1 MKDLTDIHQEAMK
14 NFGAIQTAMRD
25 ERLQCLQDRRFYSIS
40 GAQWEGALGRQF
52 ENKPR
57 FEINKIH
64 LSVIRIINEYRN
76 NRIDVQFVG
85 KDNKDAESLADTCAG
100 MFRSDEQDSSAQ
112 EAYDNAFE
120 EAVGGGFGAW
130 RLVTAYEDDENLED
144 ETQRIRFEPI
154 YDADSCVF
162 FDLDSKKQDKSDA
175 RYAFVIHAMTPDAYM
190 EQFGEAPTMFNKTIQ
205 LSFFDWTSPK
215 MTYVAEYYQVEDVS
229 VEYFFFKNQI
239 GDEEK
244 YDKKEI
250 DDELAKNISDRGF
263 VFDRKRKIKK
273 KKVRKFLMS
282 GQKIL
287 EDCGYV
293 AGENIPI
300 IPVYGKR
307 WFIDN
312 IERCMGHVRLAKDA
326 QRIKNM
332 QLSKLGE
339 IAALSSFEKP
349 IFTPEQIAGHGYLW
363 ANDNVDNNPYL
374 LINPV
379 TDLNGNVSLAGPA
392 GYTKPPQVPPAM
404 AALLQVTDAD
414 MNDILGN
421 QQAGEQVVSAMSGKA
436 VELIQNRLDMQTFIY
451 VSNMEKAV
459 KRCGEIWLS
468 MAKEIFVEEGR
479 RLKIVTEQDQTDYI
493 ELSKPTVNEHGKIEY
508 ENDISKAKFD
518 VVATTGPSSASKRAS
533 TARAVT
539 GMLQLATDPTDQA
552 VLSAMAMMNMEGEG
566 ISDVKDYYRKKLLR
580 MGVLKPTKQE
590 LEELQQEAQAQQPD
604 AQTLYLQ
611 AAAQNEQAK
620 AQKAQVDMQ
629 KTMAESQKIKAETME
644 KMAEL
649 DRGGQRH
656 FLDSAEKLMK
666 MQQEADKQQAQFG
679 VQTPQN
685 NEQQPLMGNQ

>member
-1 MKDLTDIHQEAMK
+1 MKDLSDIHAEAIK
-14 NFGAIQTAMRD
+14 NFQAIQTAMRD

-76 NRIDVQFVG
+76 NRIDVQFIG
-85 KDNKDAESLADTCAG
+85 KDNKEADKLAETCAG
-100 MFRSDEQDSSAQ
+100 IFRADEQDSGAQ

-130 RLVTAYEDDENLED
+130 RLVTAYEDDDNLED

-154 YDADSCVF
+154 YDADSSVF
-162 FDLDSKKQDKSDA
+162 FDLDAKRQDKSDA
-175 RYAFVIHAMTPDAYM
+175 KYAFVIHAMTPEAYL
-190 EQFGEAPTMFNKTIQ
+190 EQFGETPSMFTKTIQ
-205 LSFFDWTSPK
+205 LSFFDWTSPR
-215 MTYVAEYYQVEDVS
+215 MAYVAEYYKVEDVS
-229 VEYFFFKNQI
+229 VEYSFFKNQI
-239 GDEEK
+239 NDEEK
-244 YDKKEI
+244 YEKKELT
-250 DDELAKNISDRGF
+250 EEMLKNIYDRGF
-263 VFDRKRKIKK
+263 IFDRKRKVKK
-273 KKVRKFLMS
+273 QRVHKYIIS
-282 GQKIL
+282 GQSIL
-287 EDCGYV
+287 EDCGYI

-300 IPVYGKR
+300 VPVYGKR

-312 IERCMGHVRLAKDA
+312 VERCMGHVRLAKDA

-363 ANDNVDNNPYL
+363 ARDNIDNNPYL
-374 LINPV
+374 LVNPV
-379 TDLNGNVSLAGPA
+379 TDANGNISLSGPV

-468 MAKEIFVEEGR
+468 MAKEILVEEGR
-479 RLKIVTEQDQTDYI
+479 KLKIITEQEQTDYI
-493 ELSKPTVNEHGKIEY
+493 ELSKPVISDNGSIEY
-508 ENDISKAKFD
+508 ENDLSNAKFD
-518 VVATTGPSSASKRAS
+518 VVATTGPSSVSKKAA
-533 TARAVT
+533 TVRAVT

-566 ISDVKDYYRKKLLR
+566 ISDVRDYYRKKLLR
-580 MGVLKPTKQE
+580 MGVLQPTK
-590 LEELQQEAQAQQPD
+590 EEAQQLAQEAQMQQPD

-629 KTMAESQKIKAETME
+629 KTLAESDKIKAETME

-666 MQQEADKQQAQFG
+666 LQQES
-679 VQTPQN
+679 N
-685 NEQQPLMGNQ
+685 NNPVAPAQQPQESTPTY

>member
-1 MKDLTDIHQEAMK
+1 MKDLSDIHAEAIK
-14 NFGAIQTAMRD
+14 NFQAIQTAMRD

-76 NRIDVQFVG
+76 NRIDVQFIG
-85 KDNKDAESLADTCAG
+85 KDSKEADKLADTCAG
-100 MFRSDEQDSSAQ
+100 IFRADEQDSGAQ

-130 RLVTAYEDDENLED
+130 RLVTAYENDDNLED

-154 YDADSCVF
+154 YDADSSVF
-162 FDLDSKKQDKSDA
+162 FDLDAKRQDKSDA
-175 RYAFVIHAMTPDAYM
+175 KYAFVIHAMTPEAYL
-190 EQFGEAPTMFNKTIQ
+190 EQFGETPSMFTKTIQ
-205 LSFFDWTSPK
+205 LSFFDWTSPR
-215 MTYVAEYYQVEDVS
+215 MAYVAEYYKVEDVS
-229 VEYFFFKNQI
+229 VEYSFFKNQI
-239 GDEEK
+239 NDEEK
-244 YDKKEI
+244 YEKKELT
-250 DDELAKNISDRGF
+250 EEMLKNIYDRGF
-263 VFDRKRKIKK
+263 IFDRKRKVKK
-273 KKVRKFLMS
+273 QRVHKYIIS
-282 GQKIL
+282 GQSIL
-287 EDCGYV
+287 EDCGYI

-300 IPVYGKR
+300 VPVYGKR

-312 IERCMGHVRLAKDA
+312 VERCMGHVRLAKDA

-363 ANDNVDNNPYL
+363 ARDNIDNNPYL
-374 LINPV
+374 LVNPV
-379 TDLNGNVSLAGPA
+379 TDANGNISLSGPV

-468 MAKEIFVEEGR
+468 MAKEILVEEGR
-479 RLKIVTEQDQTDYI
+479 KLKIITEQEQTDYI
-493 ELSKPTVNEHGKIEY
+493 ELSKPTISDNGSIEY
-508 ENDISKAKFD
+508 ENDLSNAKFD
-518 VVATTGPSSASKRAS
+518 VVATTGPSSVSKKAA
-533 TARAVT
+533 TVRAVT

-566 ISDVKDYYRKKLLR
+566 ISDVRDYYRKKLLR
-580 MGVLKPTKQE
+580 MGVLQPTK
-590 LEELQQEAQAQQPD
+590 EEAQQLAQEAQMQQPD

-629 KTMAESQKIKAETME
+629 KTLAESDKIKAETME

-666 MQQEADKQQAQFG
+666 LQQES
-679 VQTPQN
+679 N
-685 NEQQPLMGNQ
+685 NNPVSPAQQPQESTPTY

>member
-1 MKDLTDIHQEAMK
+1 MKDLSDIHAEAIK
-14 NFGAIQTAMRD
+14 NFQAIQTAMRD

-76 NRIDVQFVG
+76 NRIDVQFIG
-85 KDNKDAESLADTCAG
+85 KDNKEADKLADTCAG
-100 MFRSDEQDSSAQ
+100 IFRADEQDSGAQ

-130 RLVTAYEDDENLED
+130 RLVTAYEDDDNLED

-154 YDADSCVF
+154 YDADSSVF
-162 FDLDSKKQDKSDA
+162 FDLDAKRQDKSDA
-175 RYAFVIHAMTPDAYM
+175 KYAFVIHAMTPEAYL
-190 EQFGEAPTMFNKTIQ
+190 EQFGETPSMFTKTIQ
-205 LSFFDWTSPK
+205 LSFFDWTSPR
-215 MTYVAEYYQVEDVS
+215 MAYVAEYYKVEDVS
-229 VEYFFFKNQI
+229 VEYSFFKNQI
-239 GDEEK
+239 NDEEK
-244 YDKKEI
+244 YEKKELT
-250 DDELAKNISDRGF
+250 EEMLKNIYDRGF
-263 VFDRKRKIKK
+263 IFDRKRKVKK
-273 KKVRKFLMS
+273 QRVHKYIIS
-282 GQKIL
+282 GQSIL
-287 EDCGYV
+287 EDCGYI

-300 IPVYGKR
+300 VPVYGKR

-312 IERCMGHVRLAKDA
+312 VERCMGHVRLAKDA

-363 ANDNVDNNPYL
+363 ARDNIDNNPYL
-374 LINPV
+374 LVNPV
-379 TDLNGNVSLAGPA
+379 TDANGNISLSGPV

-468 MAKEIFVEEGR
+468 MAKEILVEEGR
-479 RLKIVTEQDQTDYI
+479 KLKIITEQEQTDYI
-493 ELSKPTVNEHGKIEY
+493 ELSKPIISDNGSIEY
-508 ENDISKAKFD
+508 ENDLSNAKFD
-518 VVATTGPSSASKRAS
+518 VVATTGPSSVSKKAA
-533 TARAVT
+533 TVRAVT

-566 ISDVKDYYRKKLLR
+566 ISDVRDYYRKKLLR
-580 MGVLKPTKQE
+580 MGVLQPTK
-590 LEELQQEAQAQQPD
+590 EEAQQLAQEAQMQQPD

-629 KTMAESQKIKAETME
+629 KTLAESDKIKAETME

-666 MQQEADKQQAQFG
+666 LQQES
-679 VQTPQN
+679 N
-685 NEQQPLMGNQ
+685 NNPVAPAQQPQESTPTY

>member
-1 MKDLTDIHQEAMK
+1 MKDLTDIHAEAIK
-14 NFGAIQTAMRD
+14 NFQAIQTAMRD
-25 ERLQCLQDRRFYSIS
+25 ERLQCLQDRRFYSIA

-76 NRIDVQFVG
+76 NRIDVQFIG
-85 KDNKDAESLADTCAG
+85 KDSKDADKLADTCAG
-100 MFRSDEQDSSAQ
+100 IFRADEQDSGAQ

-154 YDADSCVF
+154 YDADSSVF
-162 FDLDSKKQDKSDA
+162 FDLDAKRQDKADA
-175 RYAFVIHAMTPDAYM
+175 KYAFVIHAMTPEAYI
-190 EQFGEAPTMFNKTIQ
+190 EQFGETPSMFTKTIQ
-205 LSFFDWTSPK
+205 LSFFDWTSPR
-215 MTYVAEYYQVEDVS
+215 MAYVAEYYQVEDVS
-229 VEYFFFKNQI
+229 VEYNFFKNQI
-239 GDEEK
+239 NDEEK
-244 YDKKEI
+244 YEKKELT
-250 DDELAKNISDRGF
+250 DEMLQNISDRGF
-263 VFDRKRKIKK
+263 IFDRKRKVKK
-273 KKVRKFLMS
+273 QKVHKYIIS

-287 EDCGYV
+287 EDCGYI

-312 IERCMGHVRLAKDA
+312 VERCMGHVRLAKDA

-363 ANDNVDNNPYL
+363 ANDNIENNPYL
-374 LINPV
+374 LVNPV
-379 TDLNGNVSLAGPA
+379 TDANGNISLSGPI

-468 MAKEIFVEEGR
+468 MAKEILVEEGR
-479 RLKIVTEQDQTDYI
+479 KLKIITEQEQTDYV
-493 ELSKPTVNEHGKIEY
+493 ELSKPTLSDTGAIEY
-508 ENDISKAKFD
+508 ENDITKAKFD
-518 VVATTGPSSASKRAS
+518 VIATTGPSSVSKKAA
-533 TARAVT
+533 TVRAVT

-566 ISDVKDYYRKKLLR
+566 IQDVRDYYRKKLLR
-580 MGVLKPTKQE
+580 MGVLKPTK
-590 LEELQQEAQAQQPD
+590 EESEQLAQEAQMQQPD

-629 KTMAESQKIKAETME
+629 KTLAESDKIKAETME

-656 FLDSAEKLMK
+656 FLDSAQKLMK
-666 MQQEADKQQAQFG
+666 LQQES
-679 VQTPQN
+679 QN
-685 NEQQPLMGNQ
+685 NPQMPPQQPQETTPTY

>member
-1 MKDLTDIHQEAMK
+1 MKDLTDIHEKAIK
-14 NFGAIQTAMRD
+14 DFSAIQTAMRD
-25 ERLQCLQDRRFYSIS
+25 ERLQCLQDRRFYSIA
-40 GAQWEGALGRQF
+40 GAQWEGALEKQF

-85 KDNKDAESLADTCAG
+85 KDNKDSEALADTCAG
-100 MFRSDEQDSSAQ
+100 MFRADEQDSNSQ

-162 FDLDSKKQDKSDA
+162 FDLDAKKQDKSDA
-175 RYAFVIHAMTPDAYM
+175 KYAFVIHAVTPDAYV

-215 MTYVAEYYQVEDVS
+215 MTYVAEYYRIEDVS

-244 YDKKEI
+244 YSKKNL
-250 DDELAKNISDRGF
+250 DEELLKNISDRGF

-273 KKVRKFLMS
+273 QKVRKYLMN

-287 EDCGYV
+287 EDCGYI

-349 IFTPEQIAGHGYLW
+349 IFTPEQITGHGYLW
-363 ANDNVDNNPYL
+363 ANDNIDNNPYL

-379 TDLNGNVSLAGPA
+379 TDLNGNISLAGPV

-468 MAKEIFVEEGR
+468 MAREIFVEEGR
-479 RLKIVTEQDQTDYI
+479 KLKVITKQDQTDYI
-493 ELSKPTVNEHGKIEY
+493 ELSKPTVTEHGKIEY

-518 VVATTGPSSASKRAS
+518 IVASTGPSSASKRAS

-566 ISDVKDYYRKKLLR
+566 IDDVKDYYRKKLLR
-580 MGVLKPTKQE
+580 LGVLKPTKQE
-590 LEELQQEAQAQQPD
+590 LEELQKEAQNAQPD

-629 KTMAESQKIKAETME
+629 KTMAESDKIKAETME

-666 MQQEADKQQAQFG
+666 MQQETEKQQATSSIKQLQDNG
-679 VQTPQN
+679 EETA
-685 NEQQPLMGNQ
+685 LRY

>member
-1 MKDLTDIHQEAMK
+1 MKDLSDIHAEAIK
-14 NFGAIQTAMRD
+14 NFQAIQTAMRD

-76 NRIDVQFVG
+76 NRIDVQFIG
-85 KDNKDAESLADTCAG
+85 KDNKEADKLAETCAG
-100 MFRSDEQDSSAQ
+100 IFRADEQDSGAQ

-130 RLVTAYEDDENLED
+130 RLVTAYEDDDNLED

-154 YDADSCVF
+154 YDADSSVF
-162 FDLDSKKQDKSDA
+162 FDLDAKRQDKSDA
-175 RYAFVIHAMTPDAYM
+175 KYAFVIHAMTPEAYL
-190 EQFGEAPTMFNKTIQ
+190 EQFGETPSMFTKTIQ
-205 LSFFDWTSPK
+205 LSFFDWTSPR
-215 MTYVAEYYQVEDVS
+215 MAYVAEYYKVEDVS
-229 VEYFFFKNQI
+229 VEYSFFKNQI
-239 GDEEK
+239 NDEEK
-244 YDKKEI
+244 YEKKELT
-250 DDELAKNISDRGF
+250 EEMLKNIYDRGF
-263 VFDRKRKIKK
+263 IFDRKRKVKK
-273 KKVRKFLMS
+273 QRVHKYIIS
-282 GQKIL
+282 GQSIL
-287 EDCGYV
+287 EDCGYI

-300 IPVYGKR
+300 VPVYGKR

-312 IERCMGHVRLAKDA
+312 VERCMGHVRLAKDA

-363 ANDNVDNNPYL
+363 ARDNIDNNPYL
-374 LINPV
+374 LVNPV
-379 TDLNGNVSLAGPA
+379 TDANGNISLSGPV

-468 MAKEIFVEEGR
+468 MAKEILVEEGR
-479 RLKIVTEQDQTDYI
+479 RLKIITEQEQTDYI
-493 ELSKPTVNEHGKIEY
+493 ELSKPVISDNGSIEY
-508 ENDISKAKFD
+508 ENDLSNAKFD
-518 VVATTGPSSASKRAS
+518 VVATTGPSSVSKKAA
-533 TARAVT
+533 TVRAVT

-566 ISDVKDYYRKKLLR
+566 ISDVRDYYRKKLLR
-580 MGVLKPTKQE
+580 MGVLQPTK
-590 LEELQQEAQAQQPD
+590 EEAQQLAQEAQMQQPD

-629 KTMAESQKIKAETME
+629 KTLAESDKIKAETME

-666 MQQEADKQQAQFG
+666 LQQES
-679 VQTPQN
+679 N
-685 NEQQPLMGNQ
+685 NNPVAPAQQPQESTPTY